1 MTLKNRYNE
10 IMNNIVVTDEMHD
23 RIIQNIGNTDF
34 SAIQRN
40 VINFTSY
47 KKYIAIAACFIILVV
62 SATVIPSIMNIN
74 DNVPEQASIP
84 DIVEYNTLDEL
95 SKAVGFPVPEI
106 NQVPFK
112 VEKVTYIAY
121 GKELAQIDYAN
132 NENSITFRKSIGKE
146 DNSGNYNEY
155 SNIKETATDKLTITL
170 KGNSD
175 SYNLAIW
182 EKDGY
187 SYSLQSTVS
196 VSETEMLD
204 MVKSISET
212 D

>member
-10 IMNNIVVTDEMHD
+10 IMENIVVTDEMHD

-34 SAIQRN
+34 NAVQRN
-40 VINFTSY
+40 VMNFTSY

-62 SATVIPSIMNIN
+62 SATVIPSIMNVN
-74 DNVPEQASIP
+74 NNVPEQASIP
-84 DIVEYNTLDEL
+84 EIVDYNTLVEL

-106 NQVPFK
+106 NQIPFE
-112 VEKVTYIAY
+112 VEEVTYTAY

-132 NENSITFRKSIGKE
+132 NENSITFRKSVGKE
-146 DNSGNYNEY
+146 DNSGDYNEY
-155 SNIKETATDKLTITL
+155 SNIKEISTDKLTITI

-175 SYNLAIW
+175 RYNLAIW

-187 SYSLQSTVS
+187 SYSLQSTVG
-196 VSETEMLD
+196 VSETEMVE
-204 MVKSISET
+204 MVNGISDTE
-212 D
+212 